1 MKIPRDLIEKLPAKF
16 PATMQTK
23 FIEVHPLFLR
33 MFHEKVSNF
42 QKVFYDV
49 LSQNFMIFLKNL
61 S

>member
-1 MKIPRDLIEKLPAKF
+1 
-16 PATMQTK
+16 MQTK